1 MNFYDFILYCFVK
14 HLFSL
19 YICLVISSL
28 VFILMFGVAFN
39 LLRFHEFST

>member
-1 MNFYDFILYCFVK
+1 MNSYDFILFRLVK

-28 VFILMFGVAFN
+28 VLIVYVC
-39 LLRFHEFST
+39 